1 MAQEQLQLPHKLT
14 LQQRNALTMDGV
26 TEVVSFDDTT
36 VILRTSLGTL
46 IIQGRDLQL
55 KTLSLDGGQV
65 AVDGNVS
72 ALIYED
78 PRPQGGWLRRLFG

>member
-72 ALIYED
+72 ALIYEE